1 MQRTSH
7 SRRFGFRR
15 AAATVAGMALIVAAC
30 GSDDTAIQEPA
41 IDSTDL
47 GVSLE
52 GELVV
57 LNEGGAMEGHTPR
70 GFAGSGVGLFAGDNL
85 NSNFP
90 NDDGV
95 QIWLTFDLPPEAQ
108 GASSVVLAS
117 DALEVRGDP
126 FGALGQLQAAPV
138 AYDEFSPAIFSLEPD
153 GEEITCPL
161 PTDASFTCDITSS
174 VLDDLGDGRVQ
185 LRLRFE
191 EIGDGD
197 GEQDLA
203 LFFLTDSNTNEP
215 GIFELRLNP

>member
-1 MQRTSH
+1 M
-7 SRRFGFRR
+7 GMVLLLAGC
-15 AAATVAGMALIVAAC
+15 AAEIRSSSPAVTDANA
-30 GSDDTAIQEPA
+30 EP
-41 IDSTDL
+41 
-47 GVSLE
+47 V
-52 GELVV
+52 VV

-108 GASSVVLAS
+108 NATSIVLAS

-138 AYDEFSPAIFSLEPD
+138 SFDAFGPQLFSLEPD
-153 GEEITCPL
+153 GAEITCPL
-161 PTDASFTCDITSS
+161 PEDGSFSCDLSS
-174 VLDDLGDGRVQ
+174 TVVDELADGRVQ

-191 EIGDGD
+191 AIGDGD

-215 GIFELRLNP
+215 GIFELRLS